1 MLEVL
6 SAEEPALQVATEQE
20 VQQVE
25 SNGSRFIDFFVQLGQ
40 KSALLEVKYGIPNSA
55 EAYDRLLSQLN
66 AAVSSGQAQQV
77 VLVLVRPPTAAQ
89 LVTLAQNLGTS
100 AEGVTAVTLDGL
112 YIWLQQYFGVYF

>member
-1 MLEVL
+1 
-6 SAEEPALQVATEQE
+6 LQVATEQE